1 MVDFKLN
8 TWWNETS
15 SFRKVPARKNRPWLV
30 FGHRVIE
37 VDDQR
42 QHLVV
47 SHDLHQLLGVPG
59 VRVEVSLW
67 EPFQFPFI
75 FGYYIILYNII

>member
-1 MVDFKLN
+1 MKRAASEKSLRS
-8 TWWNETS
+8 T
-15 SFRKVPARKNRPWLV
+15 
-30 FGHRVIE
+30 GHGWFLVIE

-67 EPFQFPFI
+67 EPFQFPVV
-75 FGYYIILYNII
+75 FGYYIILYNLIYILFNII